1 MKNLFSIDQTED
13 PRSNRLDETPFH
25 RQRLSTALEEK
36 LKAASDAAFEAFDRP
51 IETPQ
56 SQRRGGSG
64 GWQLGVGLLLVLTAI
79 IPVFVW
85 SDALFTGNRA
95 WVAWVLLVALVAGGV
110 LVGWAY
116 RILRK
121 NMVQE
126 NRARQERN
134 ANPEQSAAYAAE
146 VETAMKELKQLQAQA
161 RRELGIPDTALEMD
175 VFPFIYRRKGEEKVS
190 LDKRDRYQSLLTLV
204 WRRGNDLC
212 LSDGSSTL
220 CIPTDALRTRVDYD
234 RPFVVDMWLHDQRPD
249 EGRFQPYHL
258 QRTGLLSAK
267 GRGLHGIGITTPGG
281 DSYELL
287 VPCYDLPQLEKIVA
301 IPQAANTDNG

>member
-56 SQRRGGSG
+56 SKRRGGSG

-85 SDALFTGNRA
+85 SDALFTGDRA
-95 WVAWVLLVALVAGGV
+95 WVAWVLLAALVAGGV
-110 LVGWAY
+110 LVGWSY
-116 RILRK
+116 RIQRK
-121 NMVQE
+121 NMAQE

-134 ANPEQSAAYAAE
+134 ADPEQSAAYAAE
-146 VETAMKELKQLQAQA
+146 VEAAMKELKQLQAQA

-258 QRTGLLSAK
+258 KRTGLLSAK
-267 GRGLHGIGITTPGG
+267 GRGLHGIVITAPGG

-287 VPCYDLPQLEKIVA
+287 VPCYDLSQLEKIVA

>member
-1 MKNLFSIDQTED
+1 MKNLFSIDRTED
-13 PRSNRLDETPFH
+13 PRSDRPDETPFH
-25 RQRLSTALEEK
+25 RQRLSTALAEK

-56 SQRRGGSG
+56 SKRSGGSG

-85 SDALFTGNRA
+85 NDALFTGDHA
-95 WVAWVLLVALVAGGV
+95 WAAWVLLAAMVAGGV
-110 LVGWAY
+110 LVGWSY
-116 RILRK
+116 RIQRK
-121 NMVQE
+121 NMLQE
-126 NRARQERN
+126 NHARQEQN
-134 ANPEQSAAYAAE
+134 ADPEQSAAYAAG
-146 VETAMKELKQLQAQA
+146 VEAAMKELKQLQAQA

-190 LDKRDRYQSLLTLV
+190 LDRRDRYQSLLTLV

-258 QRTGLLSAK
+258 KRTGLLSAK
-267 GRGLHGIGITTPGG
+267 GRGLHGIVITAPGG

-287 VPCYDLPQLEKIVA
+287 VPCYDLPQLEKIVMV
-301 IPQAANTDNG
+301 PEAAGTDNG

>member
-13 PRSNRLDETPFH
+13 IRSNRLDETPFH
-25 RQRLSTALEEK
+25 RQTLSPELATAVRK
-36 LKAASDAAFEAFDRP
+36 ASDAAFEAFDQP
-51 IETPQ
+51 AQTPQ
-56 SQRRGGSG
+56 DKPRNRG
-64 GWQLGVGLLLVLTAI
+64 GWQLGVGLLLTLTAI
-79 IPVFVW
+79 IPIFAW
-85 SDALFTGNRA
+85 NDALFSGDRT
-95 WVAWVLLVALVAGGV
+95 WFAWVLLAALVAGGV
-110 LVGWAY
+110 LVGWSY
-116 RILRK
+116 RIQRK
-121 NMVQE
+121 TMQAE
-126 NRARQERN
+126 NRARQERS
-134 ANPEQSAAYAAE
+134 ASPENTAA
-146 VETAMKELKQLQAQA
+146 VEDAMKELKRLQAQA

-190 LDKRDRYQSLLTLV
+190 LDRRDRYQSLLTLV

-258 QRTGLLSAK
+258 KRTGLLSAK

-287 VPCYDLPQLEKIVA
+287 VPCYDLPQLEKIVTL
-301 IPQAANTDNG
+301 PAAQGSSEKE